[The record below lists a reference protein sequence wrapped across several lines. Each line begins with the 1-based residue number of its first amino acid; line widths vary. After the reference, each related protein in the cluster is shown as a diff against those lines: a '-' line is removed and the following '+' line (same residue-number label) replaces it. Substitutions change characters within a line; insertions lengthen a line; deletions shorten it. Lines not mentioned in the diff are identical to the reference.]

1 MRERRNA
8 TPLPGGA
15 SVIAMRLS
23 AANGLYD
30 PWVQG
35 ASEIVVRELSA
46 VDRQHWLRLRR
57 QLWPDSD
64 EADAY
69 AWDVRTDATT
79 LIAENIAEGVIGFAE
94 VGLRSYADGCDT
106 SPVAFL
112 EGWYVRPSHRK
123 MNVGTSLVQAAVVWA
138 KKRGLKELAS
148 DSLLE
153 DSAAYAAHI
162 RVGFEEVERSVKYRM
177 SLDQAA
183 SG

>member
-1 MRERRNA
+1 MLKN
-8 TPLPGGA
+8 T
-15 SVIAMRLS
+15 
-23 AANGLYD
+23 
-30 PWVQG
+30 
-35 ASEIVVRELSA
+35 
-46 VDRQHWLRLRR
+46 
-57 QLWPDSD
+57 
-64 EADAY
+64 
-69 AWDVRTDATT
+69 
-79 LIAENIAEGVIGFAE
+79 AEGVIGFAE

-138 KKRGLKELAS
+138 RKWGLKELAS

-153 DSAAYAAHI
+153 DSAVFAAHI
-162 RVGFEEVERSVKYRM
+162 GVGFEEVERSVKYRM